1 MPIVQRVN
9 RERDYSDLDLDF
21 IAHPTTGDVVRKK
34 GEDAVKRSIRNLVL
48 TNFYDR
54 KFRHGIGSNATKVL
68 FDNITPMTAMYLQN
82 AIIEVITNYEPRARI
97 ASRDSVVVRPDI
109 DGNGYTATIEFY
121 LINRMEPVV
130 FDLFLERIR

>member
-1 MPIVQRVN
+1 MPIVQKVN

-21 IAHPTTGDVVRKK
+21 IAHPTTGDVVKKK

-68 FDNITPMTAMYLQN
+68 FDNITPMTAMHLQN
-82 AIIEVITNYEPRARI
+82 AIIEVISNYEPRARI

-109 DGNGYTATIEFY
+109 EGNGYTATIEFY

-130 FDLFLERIR
+130 FELFLERIR

>member
-1 MPIVQRVN
+1 MPIVQKTN
-9 RERDYSDLDLDF
+9 RELDYSDLDLDF
-21 IAHPTTGDVVRKK
+21 IAHPTTGDVVKKK
-34 GEDAVKRSIRNLVL
+34 GEEAVKRSIRNLVL

-54 KFRHGIGSNATKVL
+54 KFRHGIGSNATRLL
-68 FDNITPMTAMYLQN
+68 FENITPMTTIHLRN
-82 AIIEVITNYEPRARI
+82 AIIEVINNFEPRARL
-97 ASRDSVVVRPDI
+97 ADSNSVQVIPDI